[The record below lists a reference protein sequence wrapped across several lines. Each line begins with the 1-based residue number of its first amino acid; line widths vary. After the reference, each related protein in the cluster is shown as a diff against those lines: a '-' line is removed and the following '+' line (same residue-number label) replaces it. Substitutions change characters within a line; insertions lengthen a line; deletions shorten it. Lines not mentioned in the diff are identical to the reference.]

1 MKKRDIKDVKKEI
14 VKIMK
19 KKDFTFYYKNDTD
32 LSPTKKGT
40 FSKLVKKIS
49 KKYNT
54 IVVLNSDKVLIHDI
68 HTDMYELTDCD
79 KLNREYDNIIIEADT
94 VVLIQ
99 ETTTK
104 DFSINDALSL
114 YNNFIHSNK
123 SKNKV
128 LFYQFFLSK
137 DRLFDH
143 CLSDSNVYETHNQKM
158 YKIYP
163 DFIQIRDAYKNK
175 SLKERN
181 LFCSYIERFI
191 ETSRHT
197 LLMNL
202 GLTNEEGLKYFDIKF
217 MGGEQLTN
225 LYKENKIDK
234 DLFNKFISE
243 LFMSMYHWTYESL
256 LGFYINAL
264 YYELSWRLIK
274 YAKNARERNIIKIDS
289 KVDTKNKSIMIYELL
304 NNEGCDGIGVSV
316 TFTFDKLYDMI
327 VKKGEEDKKNING
340 RKSFALDSEPMDSIN
355 GESNLI
361 SFPMKAEGKCS
372 DLENCLILF
381 EKALYNTDRKNYTI
395 KKMDE
400 IHQMFFERRSSTRY
414 LFTRKCTKSFS
425 DDLFT
430 MKNVHLLFLASS
442 VCLNETIKDFARDMF
457 TMIVTAS
464 LNEYGNNINYD
475 ETKENYNVEI
485 IDYDS
490 YNEKIRFKMT
500 KKINNEEIGTGGFNI
515 SIKKI
520 QSYIKSIL
528 EK

>member
-1 MKKRDIKDVKKEI
+1 MKKNDIKRVTKEI
-14 VKIMK
+14 EKIMK
-19 KKDFTFYYKNDTD
+19 EKSFTFQYETHTEKH
-32 LSPTKKGT
+32 STKKET
-40 FSKLVKKIS
+40 FMKLVKKVS
-49 KKYNT
+49 KKFNT
-54 IVVLNSDKVLIHDI
+54 IVVLNRDMVLIHDI
-68 HTDMYELTDCD
+68 HSDMYELTDYK
-79 KLNREYDNIIIEADT
+79 KLNKNYDNIVIEGDT
-94 VVLIQ
+94 VVLIH
-99 ETTTK
+99 TLCVKRFLIT
-104 DFSINDALSL
+104 DCLSL
-114 YNNFIHSNK
+114 YNNFIHYDKYNT
-123 SKNKV
+123 KV
-128 LFYQFFLSK
+128 LFYVFNESK
-137 DRLFDH
+137 NIIFDPY
-143 CLSDSNVYETHNQKM
+143 LIDYNDYDNHNQKM
-158 YKIYP
+158 YKKYP

-175 SLKERN
+175 SLKEIN
-181 LFCSYIERFI
+181 LFYSYIERFI
-191 ETSRHT
+191 ETSRYT
-197 LLMNL
+197 LLTNL
-202 GLTNEEGLKYFDIKF
+202 GLTNKEGIKYFESKYL
-217 MGGEQLTN
+217 GGEQITN

-234 DLFNKFISE
+234 DLFNNFISE
-243 LFMSMYHWTYESL
+243 LFMSMNHCTYESMF
-256 LGFYINAL
+256 GFYINAL

-289 KVDTKNKSIMIYELL
+289 RVDTKNKSIMIYELL
-304 NNEGCDGIGVSV
+304 NNEGCDGIGLSV
-316 TFTFDKLYDMI
+316 TFTFDELYDMI
-327 VKKGEEDKKNING
+327 VKKGEEDIDG
-340 RKSFALDSEPMDSIN
+340 RKSLALDSKPMNSIN

-400 IHQMFFERRSSTRY
+400 IHRMFFERRSSTRY

-464 LNEYGNNINYD
+464 LNEYGNSINYD

-485 IDYDS
+485 IHYDS
-490 YNEKIRFKMT
+490 YNENICFKMT